1 MLYGERFENI
11 LISHSREDG
20 NLGGWLAESYI
31 YLKNTNKRTFSPHVL
46 CEIVVNFVVKN
57 YHKVH
62 KECTKTTLFLPYFSD
77 KTTSVCG
84 EE

>member
-20 NLGGWLAESYI
+20 NPGGWLAESYI

-62 KECTKTTLFLPYFSD
+62 TRVYKGDLIFTLFF
-77 KTTSVCG
+77 
-84 EE
+84 